1 MHFDLFTALLLTGLM
16 FVGGLIAVPLGGS
29 RTFVMPA
36 LFLLGFDAKTALF
49 MSIIGIYAASFS
61 SSSYLLKTNTTH
73 WRVIAILSGA
83 AIAGIIVA
91 SWLISKMSV
100 EFLGPAIAWLV
111 VGGGL
116 LSLYKFKLPP
126 MHTRHSD
133 MLTGCGNFLAALY
146 GTLGGS
152 GQYSLMGLLLHN
164 VYHFDLKNALIHL
177 RIQGMLT
184 GWITIVAFI
193 YFGFTF
199 TGYELPVVIGGMLGG
214 VIGGMILDRLHDSWI
229 RWIFLTFAIV
239 MAVKVTFW

>member
-1 MHFDLFTALLLTGLM
+1 MHFDLLTAFLLAGLM
-16 FVGGLIAVPLGGS
+16 FLGGLIAVPLGGA

-49 MSIIGIYAASFS
+49 ISIIGIYAASFS
-61 SSSYLLKTNTTH
+61 SSSYLLKTSKVH
-73 WRVIAILSGA
+73 WRVIAILALSATTGA
-83 AIAGIIVA
+83 ITG
-91 SWLISKMSV
+91 SWLISKVSV
-100 EFLGPAIAWLV
+100 EFLGPAVAWLV

-126 MHTRHSD
+126 MHTHHSD
-133 MLTGCGNFLAALY
+133 MAAGCGNFLAALY
-146 GTLGGS
+146 GTFGGS

-184 GWITIVAFI
+184 GWITIVAFM

-199 TGYELPVVIGGMLGG
+199 TGYELPVVIGGALGG
-214 VIGGMILDRLHDSWI
+214 FVGGIMLDRLHDSWI
-229 RWIFLTFAIV
+229 RWIFITFAIV
-239 MAVKVTFW
+239 MAIKVTFF